1 MPGDVLPWNVW
12 LFAGLSIAFAA
23 AAQLLMKVGM
33 TTLRLAGRLDSVST
47 ENFLAIAL
55 QPTVMF
61 GLVSYGLSAV
71 FWLLVLSRM
80 PLSMAYPLNS
90 LGILTVVILSA
101 VALGENV
108 SLGRAAGVGLIVAGV
123 ALIGFF
129 R

>member
-1 MPGDVLPWNVW
+1 MSETLPWNVW
-12 LFAGLSIAFAA
+12 MFAGLSIAFAA

-33 TTLRLAGRLDSVST
+33 TTLRMAGRLDSFSADT
-47 ENFLAIAL
+47 AMAIAL
-55 QPTVMF
+55 QPTVVF

-90 LGILTVVILSA
+90 LGILTVVLLSA
-101 VALGENV
+101 LALGENV
-108 SLGRAAGVGLIVAGV
+108 SLGRAAGVGCILAGV